1 MPVIGTF
8 AATRDGYAGRIR
20 TLTMN
25 SRVRIIAND
34 RKAKDGAPDFRVI
47 ASDTEIGAAWRHMKP
62 GSDAGYLRVRLDDPA
77 LPRPIWAALIEPSA
91 DGVIRLVWRRN
102 KREAE

>member
-8 AATRDGYAGRIR
+8 AAVRDGYAGHIR
-20 TLTMN
+20 TLTIN

-34 RKAKDGAPDFRVI
+34 RREKDGAPDFRVI
-47 ASDTEIGAAWRHMKP
+47 ASEAEIGVAWRVVKSN
-62 GSDAGYLRVRLDDPA
+62 SDSSYLRVRLDDPA

-91 DGVIRLVWRRN
+91 DGVNLLIWRRH
-102 KREAE
+102 KQEA

>member
-34 RKAKDGAPDFRVI
+34 RKKDGAPDFKVI
-47 ASDTEIGAAWRHMKP
+47 ASEADIGVAWRIAKP
-62 GSDAGYLRVRLDDPA
+62 GSDTGYLRVRLDDPA

-91 DGVIRLVWRRN
+91 DGVNLLIWRRN
-102 KREAE
+102 KQEA

>member
-1 MPVIGTF
+1 MVI
-8 AATRDGYAGRIR
+8 AGRIR

-62 GSDAGYLRVRLDDPA
+62 GSDDQLFARQAR
-77 LPRPIWAALIEPSA
+77 
-91 DGVIRLVWRRN
+91 
-102 KREAE
+102 

>member
-20 TLTMN
+20 TLTIN
-25 SRVRIIAND
+25 SRVRIIANE
-34 RKAKDGAPDFRVI
+34 RKAKDSAPDFRVI
-47 ASDTEIGAAWRHMKP
+47 ANETDIGAAWRVVKP
-62 GSDAGYLRVRLDDPA
+62 DSDKSYLRVRLDDPA

-91 DGVIRLVWRRN
+91 DGANLLIWRRH
-102 KREAE
+102 KRETE

>member
-20 TLTMN
+20 TLTIN

-34 RKAKDGAPDFRVI
+34 RKQKDGAPDFRVI
-47 ASDTEIGAAWRHMKP
+47 ASDADIGSAWRIVKP
-62 GSDAGYLRVRLDDPA
+62 GSETSYLRVRLDDPA

-91 DGVIRLVWRRN
+91 DGVNILVWRRH
-102 KREAE
+102 KGEAE

>member
-47 ASDTEIGAAWRHMKP
+47 ASEADIGVAWRIVKP
-62 GSDAGYLRVRLDDPA
+62 GSETSHLRVRLDDPA

-91 DGVIRLVWRRN
+91 DGVNLLIWRRN
-102 KREAE
+102 KQEA

>member
-8 AATRDGYAGRIR
+8 AAVRDGYAGRIR
-20 TLTMN
+20 TLTIN

-34 RKAKDGAPDFRVI
+34 RREKGGVPDFRVI
-47 ASDTEIGAAWRHMKP
+47 ASEAEIGVAWRVAKP
-62 GSDAGYLRVRLDDPA
+62 NSDSSYLRVRLDDPA
-77 LPRPIWAALIEPSA
+77 LPRPIWVARLEFPA
-91 DGVIRLVWRRN
+91 DSVIRLVWWRN

>member
-8 AATRDGYAGRIR
+8 TAARDGYTGRIR
-20 TLTMN
+20 TLTIN

-34 RKAKDGAPDFRVI
+34 RRGKDSAPDFRVI
-47 ASDTEIGAAWRHMKP
+47 ASEAEIGVAWRIVKP
-62 GSDAGYLRVRLDDPA
+62 NSDSTYLRVRLDDPA
-77 LPRPIWAALIEPSA
+77 LPKPIWAALLEFPT
-91 DGVIRLVWRRN
+91 DGIIRLVWWRN

>member
-8 AATRDGYAGRIR
+8 AAVRDGYSGRIR
-20 TLTMN
+20 TLTIN

-34 RKAKDGAPDFRVI
+34 RREKDGAPDFRVI
-47 ASDTEIGAAWRHMKP
+47 ASETEIGVAWRVAKLN
-62 GSDAGYLRVRLDDPA
+62 SDASYLRVRLDDPA
-77 LPRPIWAALIEPSA
+77 LPRPIWAALFESSA